1 MVEADNPWVVKMY
14 YSFQDTQNLYLIMEF
29 LPGGKALFIFIFIVF
44 INVSTLVGD
53 MMTLLIK
60 RDTLTEGE
68 TRFYMAEAIL
78 AIDFI
83 HRLGFIHRDIK
94 PDNLLLDSKV
104 KNIKEAKFRCRT
116 S

>member
-1 MVEADNPWVVKMY
+1 MGR
-14 YSFQDTQNLYLIMEF
+14 QDVLFVSGHAESLSHYGISTRRQSV
-29 LPGGKALFIFIFIVF
+29 FIFIFIVF

-104 KNIKEAKFRCRT
+104 KT
-116 S
+116 SRKQSLGVGPVRI